1 MPPPAGTIKHLV
13 VLMLENR
20 SFDHMFGFLKS
31 DDYPIDGLNGDEFNL
46 DANGTKIFVTRDAR
60 FSGDYNPDVGHH
72 FPDVMTQLFG
82 DPAGAGRLEMEGFI
96 KSYAAIPGSSLSQ
109 SHNVMKCFSPEKIPI
124 ITTLAQEYAI
134 CDAWFSSIPGPTL
147 PNRSYAHAATS
158 MGRLDMNPIWFNEA
172 KTIYEL
178 LAESGVLSKIY
189 FHDATVAMTF
199 KNFLHNQ
206 KFFGTFEDFLD
217 ACEHDKLPAYSF
229 IEPRYN
235 ADDANNFA
243 ASDQHPDHDV
253 AEGETLIEDVYNAI
267 RKKPSVWNS
276 TVLLIVY
283 DEHGGLYD
291 HVRPPQDAPN
301 PDGINCIN
309 PPFDFKTL
317 GVRVPA
323 VIVSPWVDPTMDS
336 TRYDHSSIIASA
348 RKLFLGE
355 QWQSKFLTNRD
366 KAANPFDHNL
376 DRDTPRTDQID
387 FDDPLHSA
395 ALARARNQA
404 AVAARAQQQA
414 PRSLSELQQAGVMQ
428 AHFVNLMR
436 NPDSQTTIPDI
447 KTQAQ
452 AADFHAE
459 VKDKIVSST
468 PSAEEP

>member
-1 MPPPAGTIKHLV
+1 VPPPAGAIKHLV

-60 FSGDYNPDVGHH
+60 FSGDYDPDVGHH
-72 FPDVMTQLFG
+72 FPDAMTQLFG
-82 DPAGAGRLEMEGFI
+82 NTSGAGTLDMGGFI

-178 LAESGVLSKIY
+178 LAESGVSSKIY

-199 KNFLHNQ
+199 KNFVHNQ

-217 ACEHDKLPAYSF
+217 ACEQDKLPAYSF

-253 AEGETLIEDVYNAI
+253 AEGETLIHDVYNAI
-267 RKKPSVWNS
+267 RNKPSVWNS
-276 TVLLIVY
+276 TVLALVY

-291 HVRPPQDAPN
+291 HVPPPQDAPN
-301 PDGINCIN
+301 PDGINSTN

-323 VIVSPWVDPTMDS
+323 VIISPWIDPTIDS
-336 TRYDHSSIIASA
+336 TRYDHSSIIATA
-348 RKLFLGE
+348 RKLFLGD
-355 QWQSKFLTNRD
+355 QWQSKFLTSRD
-366 KAANPFDHNL
+366 KAANTFDHNL
-376 DRDTPRTDQID
+376 DRDTPRTDQVD

-404 AVAARAQQQA
+404 AIAARAQQQA
-414 PRSLSELQQAGVMQ
+414 PRPLSELQQAGVMQ

-436 NPDSQTTIPDI
+436 DPDSQTTIPDI
-447 KTQAQ
+447 QTQAQ
-452 AADFHAE
+452 AAAFHAE
-459 VKDKIVSST
+459 VKDQILDST
-468 PSAEEP
+468 PPAENS